1 MSPCLQTQCPPTYSY
16 ICPSAPLY
24 NLQCSKCV
32 ITHLQR
38 KICSAQVSQ
47 ATTRVS
53 GTRQSQKGEGK
64 GEEPRGEP
72 SCRVGTADQ
81 FAPPPHLPEQ
91 PPLPIQQKGGWGQFA
106 PADKPRICKYA
117 DRGHTW
123 SSKQHLHLEVEETNS
138 LDTCPGCCCSKSHE
152 SFTNCQSLKSDN
164 SSHLLCFSRCGN
176 RLGRAMHL
184 HSQVPRQAGNLSGT
198 FTGSRPPDPKSGPPG
213 APLQNP

>member
-53 GTRQSQKGEGK
+53 GTRQSQKGEGN

-72 SCRVGTADQ
+72 SCRVGTPDQ
-81 FAPPPHLPEQ
+81 FAPPPHLPEL
-91 PPLPIQQKGGWGQFA
+91 PPLPGIHQKGGWGQFA

-123 SSKQHLHLEVEETNS
+123 SSKQHLHLEVEETKS
-138 LDTCPGCCCSKSHE
+138 LATCPGCCCSKSHE

-164 SSHLLCFSRCGN
+164 SSHRFCISRRSN
-176 RLGRAMHL
+176 TWSRI
-184 HSQVPRQAGNLSGT
+184 HSYRIQTS
-198 FTGSRPPDPKSGPPG
+198 
-213 APLQNP
+213 